1 MIIGYF
7 WLKNVR
13 NWPIHINS
21 NRGLQSIFVKNLDM
35 KAFEWTGV
43 FPALTTKF
51 NSQEELDLP
60 LFGKNLQAQV
70 AGGVNGIILGGSLGE
85 ASTITVGEK
94 ESLVKFSLE
103 QLEGAIPV
111 VLNIAEGSTRE
122 AVRQAELAQT
132 WGADG
137 LMLLP
142 PMRYKA
148 DDRETTAFFR
158 SVAQSTNLPI
168 MLYNNPVDYKI
179 EITLDMFESLIEE
192 KNITAVKESTRDV
205 SNVTRLVNRFGNRL
219 KILCG
224 VDTLALEELVL
235 GADGWVAGLVCAFPA
250 ETVTIYRLVKA
261 GKIAE
266 ALKIYRWFLPLLEL
280 DLHPKLV
287 QYIKLAEQATGIGSE
302 HVRAPRLTLEGAER
316 TRILKIIQDG
326 VAKRPQL

>member
-1 MIIGYF
+1 
-7 WLKNVR
+7 
-13 NWPIHINS
+13 
-21 NRGLQSIFVKNLDM
+21 M
-35 KAFEWTGV
+35 KTFEWTGV

-158 SVAQSTNLPI
+158 SVAQSTDLPI

-205 SNVTRLVNRFGNRL
+205 SNVTRLGQPLWQSAQNPVRCRYTGARRIGFGCRWLGSWTRLCLSCGNRYH
-219 KILCG
+219 IS
-224 VDTLALEELVL
+224 T
-235 GADGWVAGLVCAFPA
+235 
-250 ETVTIYRLVKA
+250 
-261 GKIAE
+261 GKSR
-266 ALKIYRWFLPLLEL
+266 KNR
-280 DLHPKLV
+280 
-287 QYIKLAEQATGIGSE
+287 
-302 HVRAPRLTLEGAER
+302 
-316 TRILKIIQDG
+316 
-326 VAKRPQL
+326 